1 MTIILW
7 AQRVR
12 KPVLLA
18 EESYF
23 SHDRCVR
30 DDFRVNT
37 NC

>member
-18 EESYF
+18 EEYYF

-30 DDFRVNT
+30 GDFRVNT

>member
-1 MTIILW
+1 MTITLS

-18 EESYF
+18 EEYYF
-23 SHDRCVR
+23 SHDGRVR

>member
-1 MTIILW
+1 MTITLW

-18 EESYF
+18 EEYYF
-23 SHDRCVR
+23 LHDRCVR